1 MHKTFMHKKGAK
13 RIALSCAALL
23 MLSSGG
29 TAFAAE
35 ATAVPVS
42 AMLGTGLTYEF
53 TGADAGRAGYAEGTL
68 SLSSATD
75 ATYHLYWSNNVG
87 ALGGYLTIYI
97 DISKIYCIIQY
108 YIIH

>member
-1 MHKTFMHKKGAK
+1 M
-13 RIALSCAALL
+13 
-23 MLSSGG
+23 
-29 TAFAAE
+29 AAE

-75 ATYHLYWSNNVG
+75 ATYHLYWSNNAG